1 MKSRKYRLDKINVYV
16 GNGDLVLAFVVF
28 DNRTNRPIYY
38 DKDIAGVVNFCK
50 VTGITKDLGF
60 CSKEFEQL
68 FNKYTK

>member
-16 GNGDLVLAFVVF
+16 GNGDLVLSFVVF

-38 DKDIAGVVNFCK
+38 DKDIAGVVSFCK

-68 FNKYTK
+68 FNKYAK